1 MRSSFGKAL
10 SLFIDSINLLEQQKR
25 YKTFFGKGLFTYHT
39 KKYIDDKI
47 NTDL

>member
-1 MRSSFGKAL
+1 MRSTLGKAL

-25 YKTFFGKGLFTYHT
+25 YKTFFGKGLFPYHT
-39 KKYIDDKI
+39 KKYIDYKI